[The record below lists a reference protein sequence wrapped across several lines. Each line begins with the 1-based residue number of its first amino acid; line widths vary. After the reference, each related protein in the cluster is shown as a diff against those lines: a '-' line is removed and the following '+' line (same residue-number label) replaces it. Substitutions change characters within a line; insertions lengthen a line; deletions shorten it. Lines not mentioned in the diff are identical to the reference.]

1 MDLLHLILNNGYS
14 PILISGHG
22 GLGYKPP
29 RIIEGTG
36 RNTRV
41 QGGYSQTQV
50 MTIPPQ
56 ELKVDIVE
64 RDNKGKVKKI
74 IKTIN
79 YKTKAEE
86 IAELLKSPDLDNDD
100 ILNIITVSGHN
111 MDEQFKQFDE
121 DEKRRNKE
129 YMKLV
134 NKNPKLKALYE
145 GLNKKEEEPK
155 QIKKEPIKESEIDF
169 YKRRIAELTL
179 DIDTLEEEHLLKNPL
194 SINRKANELREERD
208 KFISRLNEIEGIDK
222 IKYKPGKRPNIEVSD
237 NVRKEVDEFDFSRLM
252 NILPDQYEEIVDFI
266 NDNDEL
272 ISEDELPEV
281 NENYF
286 PDSYI
291 EHTID
296 NKKLQ
301 DEKEL
306 ATLGVQVGTK
316 EGGRFENA
324 MCVME
329 NDLPEELRIK
339 RNLARLITG
348 NNSQG
353 VEFINMETYLG
364 PLGFTGQNATCYDA
378 FSLKARVL
386 VELKKYVTIKDVE
399 SFHGTNNYNDL
410 CIKRR
415 IYVNNYWILFKQNIL
430 KIYRLCQKYEDSG
443 NKEKSKEMKKLL
455 LKIINSITND
465 DLEFDLESFLKIY
478 RKNNNYLG
486 IPLGI
491 NKFPMPSPSNWNE
504 EISPNTKEDV
514 IHIKGK
520 RKTKYDI
527 QMNENYKVD
536 NVIETNKESGEEKT
550 EIMDELFEFSEGE
563 EYDVIFVILLTD
575 ALLYFNLS
583 EYLREQEDE
592 PINLFELTDTY
603 YTDSKKGSYDSLNI
617 PIELFTP
624 IDLMD
629 RNKAGVPYFYGGDKF
644 KMAGTKK
651 NPKKVHNLRSQYEP
665 YVNKIKGEIKVIQ
678 DRKKLEEELKK
689 QKEKTKKKT
698 K

>member
-1 MDLLHLILNNGYS
+1 MDLLELLNNGYS

-22 GLGYKPP
+22 GLGYKPL

-36 RNTRV
+36 RHTQV

-50 MTIPPQ
+50 MTVPPQ

-64 RDNKGKVKKI
+64 RDKKGNVKKV

-86 IAELLKSPDLDNDD
+86 IAELLKSGDLDNDD
-100 ILNIITVSGHN
+100 ILNVITVSGHN
-111 MDEQFKQFDE
+111 MDEQFKEFDE
-121 DEKRRNKE
+121 KEKKRHEE

-134 NKNPKLKALYE
+134 QKNPKLKKIYDN
-145 GLNKKEEEPK
+145 LNKKEEPK
-155 QIKKEPIKESEIDF
+155 KESEIDF
-169 YKRRIAELTL
+169 YKRRISELTS
-179 DIDTLEEEHLLKNPL
+179 DINKSEEEHLFSNNPL

-208 KFISRLNEIEGIDK
+208 KFISRLDEIENKDE
-222 IKYKPGKRPNIEVSD
+222 IKYKPGKRPNIEVSNKVKND
-237 NVRKEVDEFDFSRLM
+237 VNEYDYSQLM
-252 NILPDQYEEIVDFI
+252 DILPDQYEEIVDFI
-266 NDNDEL
+266 NDNTEL
-272 ISEDELPEV
+272 ISEEELPEI

-291 EHTID
+291 ENTID
-296 NKKLQ
+296 NKKIQ

-306 ATLGVQVGTK
+306 ATLGVQVGSK
-316 EGGRFENA
+316 AGGRFENA
-324 MCVME
+324 MCVND

-339 RNLARLITG
+339 KNLARLITG
-348 NNSQG
+348 NNQQG
-353 VEFINMETYLG
+353 VEFINMETHLE

-386 VELKKYVTIKDVE
+386 VELKKYVRIDDVE

-415 IYVNNYWILFKQNIL
+415 IYVNNYWVLFKQNIKL
-430 KIYRLCQKYEDSG
+430 IHRKIIEYQTDKNISKV
-443 NKEKSKEMKKLL
+443 KELKKLL
-455 LKIINSITND
+455 LKILNSITND
-465 DLEFDLESFLKIY
+465 DLEFDSESFLRIY

-491 NKFPMPSPSNWNE
+491 NKFPIPSPSNWNE
-504 EISPNTKEDV
+504 EISPNTEDDV

-527 QMNENYKVD
+527 QMNENYKV
-536 NVIETNKESGEEKT
+536 NYVKETNKDTGDEKT
-550 EIMDELFEFSEGE
+550 EILDELFEFTEGE
-563 EYDVIFVILLTD
+563 EYDVIFVILLRD

-583 EYLREQEDE
+583 EYLRERDDE
-592 PINLFELTDTY
+592 PINLFELTDSY
-603 YTDSKKGSYDSLNI
+603 YTDTKKGSYDSLNI

-629 RNKAGVPYFYGGDKF
+629 KNKSGVPFFYGGDKF

-651 NPKKVHNLRSQYEP
+651 NPKKVHNLRSQYVP
-665 YVNKIKGEIKVIQ
+665 YVNKMEGEIQEIKN
-678 DRKKLEEELKK
+678 RKNKS
-689 QKEKTKKKT
+689 TKKKT